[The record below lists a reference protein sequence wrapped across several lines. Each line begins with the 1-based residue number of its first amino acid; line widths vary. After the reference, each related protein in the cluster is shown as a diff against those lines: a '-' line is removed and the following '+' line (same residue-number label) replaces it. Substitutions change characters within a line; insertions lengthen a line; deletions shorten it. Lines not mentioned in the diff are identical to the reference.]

1 MKEKYLEDYL
11 TTSLMRN
18 YYKILLS
25 PFVALLLISPITSF
39 SQTYAENGMV
49 VSDNVIASQ
58 VGVDI
63 LKKGGNAIDAA
74 IATAFALEVTHP
86 EAGNIGGGG
95 FIVFLKSDGDVTTF
109 DFREKAPLAGTPTMF
124 LDENG
129 KIKDNSN
136 HIGLLAVGVPGTVA
150 GLFQAHEKYGKLPW
164 ADLVKPSVELAKKG
178 FSMSWG
184 LYNAAVRVSDRD
196 PSEDIM
202 KNYFHGENGE
212 IVKPGE
218 TWKQP
223 ALAKTLKL
231 IEKHGRDG
239 FYKGEVAQEIEDYM
253 KANGG
258 IITKEDLEKYEAVER
273 EPLKGTFN
281 GYDIYSMPPPSSGGV
296 ALIEMMNLMEEAN
309 ISEVE
314 FNSTAYVHLVAE
326 AMRRAFADRA
336 EHLGDPDFNPEMPLD
351 RLLSKDFAK
360 KRFENIDMT
369 KASISDPAKFGH
381 PYGGDN
387 TTHFSV
393 VDKEGNAISM
403 TYTLENSYGVKM
415 GSSKLGFIFNNEM
428 GDFNPVPGETT
439 STGQIGSDPNL
450 VAPEKRMLSSMTPT
464 IVAKDGKPYLVIGS
478 PGGRTIINTVFQTVL
493 NVLAYDMRVDQAIEA
508 MKIHHQWLPDQILYE
523 HNLLSPDTRDALE
536 KMGHTLRPTTNI
548 GVLMGITYDAS
559 TKLYTGASDSSSEDG
574 GARGY

>member
-1 MKEKYLEDYL
+1 MLLFLL
-11 TTSLMRN
+11 TTSAN
-18 YYKILLS
+18 
-25 PFVALLLISPITSF
+25 A
-39 SQTYAENGMV
+39 QTFAENGMV
-49 VSDNVIASQ
+49 VSDHVIASQ

-63 LKKGGNAIDAA
+63 LKKGGNAIDAT
-74 IATAFALEVTHP
+74 IATAFALAVTHP

-95 FIVFLKSDGDVTTF
+95 FIVLMKSTGEVTTF
-109 DFREKAPLAGTPTMF
+109 DFREKAPLAASPTLF
-124 LDENG
+124 LDESG
-129 KIKDNSN
+129 EIKDNSN
-136 HIGLLAVGVPGTVA
+136 HKGLLAVGVPGTVA
-150 GLFQAHEKYGKLPW
+150 GLYQAHQKYGKLPW
-164 ADLVKPSVELAKKG
+164 ADLVKPAVELAKKG
-178 FSMSWG
+178 FTMSYG
-184 LYNAAVRVSDRD
+184 LYNAAVRMTDRD

-202 KNYFHGENGE
+202 QNYFKGKDGQ
-212 IVKPGE
+212 IVLPGE

-223 ALAKTLKL
+223 ALAKTLRQ
-231 IEKHGRDG
+231 IQKHGRDG

-273 EPLKGTFN
+273 EPLKGSFN

-309 ISEVE
+309 ISEIE

-336 EHLGDPDFNPEMPLD
+336 EFLGDPDFNPDMPLD

-360 KRFENIDMT
+360 KRFENLDMA
-369 KASISDPAKFGH
+369 KASVSDPAKFAH

-393 VDKEGNAISM
+393 VDKDGNAISM

-428 GDFNPVPGETT
+428 GDFNPVPGVTT
-439 STGQIGSDPNL
+439 TTGQIGSDPNL

-493 NVLAYDMRVDQAIEA
+493 NVLAYDMRVDRAIEA

-523 HNLLSPDTRDALE
+523 RNLLSPDTRDALE

-559 TKLYTGASDSSSEDG
+559 KKLYTGASDSSSEDG

>member
-1 MKEKYLEDYL
+1 MKTNFIK
-11 TTSLMRN
+11 
-18 YYKILLS
+18 K
-25 PFVALLLISPITSF
+25 VAVGYSFLLLFFTSDIQA
-39 SQTYAENGMV
+39 QTYAENGMV
-49 VSDNVIASQ
+49 VSDHVIASQ

-74 IATAFALEVTHP
+74 VATAFALEVTHP

-95 FIVFLKSDGDVTTF
+95 FIVFLNSAGEVTTF
-109 DFREKAPLAGTPTMF
+109 DFREKAPLAASPTMF

-136 HIGLLAVGVPGTVA
+136 HRGLLAVGVPGTVA
-150 GLFQAHEKYGKLPW
+150 GLYQAHQKYGKLPW

-178 FSMSWG
+178 FTMSWG

-202 KNYFHGENGE
+202 KDYFRGENGE

-218 TWKQP
+218 IWKQP
-223 ALAKTLKL
+223 ALAKTLL
-231 IEKHGRDG
+231 EIQKHGRDG
-239 FYKGEVAQEIEDYM
+239 FYKGWVAQEIEDYM

-258 IITKEDLEKYEAVER
+258 IITKADLEKYEAVER
-273 EPLKGTFN
+273 EPVKGTFN
-281 GYDIYSMPPPSSGGV
+281 GYEIYSMPPPSSGGV
-296 ALIEMMNLMEEAN
+296 ALIEMMNLMEQAN

-336 EHLGDPDFNPEMPLD
+336 EFLGDPDFNLDMPLD
-351 RLLSKDFAK
+351 RLLSKEYAK
-360 KRFENIDMT
+360 ARFENLDMT
-369 KASISDPAKFGH
+369 KASISDPSQYGH
-381 PYGGDN
+381 PYGGEN

-393 VDKEGNAISM
+393 VDKDGNAISM

-439 STGQIGSDPNL
+439 TTGQIGSNPNL

-493 NVLAYDMRVDQAIEA
+493 NVLAYDMRVDKAIEA
-508 MKIHHQWLPDQILYE
+508 MKIHHQWLPDRILYE
-523 HNLLSPDTRDALE
+523 YNLLSPDTREALE
-536 KMGHTLRPTTNI
+536 KMGHTLMPTSNI

>member
-1 MKEKYLEDYL
+1 MKNIFTK
-11 TTSLMRN
+11 N
-18 YYKILLS
+18 
-25 PFVALLLISPITSF
+25 VAFGFSLLLLFLINSVNA
-39 SQTYAENGMV
+39 QTIAENGMV

-63 LKKGGNAIDAA
+63 LKKGGNAVDAA

-95 FIVFLKSDGDVTTF
+95 FMVFMKSTGDVTTF
-109 DFREKAPLAGTPTMF
+109 DFREKAPLAASPTMF
-124 LDENG
+124 LDEKG
-129 KIKDNSN
+129 EIKDNSN
-136 HIGLLAVGVPGTVA
+136 HKGLLAVGVPGTVA
-150 GLFQAHEKYGKLPW
+150 GLYQAHQKYGKLPW
-164 ADLVKPSVELAKKG
+164 ADLVRPSVDLAKKG
-178 FSMSWG
+178 FTMTYG
-184 LYNAAVRVSDRD
+184 LYNAAVRVSDND

-202 KNYFHGENGE
+202 KNYFRGENGE

-223 ALAKTLKL
+223 ALAKTLEQ
-231 IEKHGRDG
+231 IEKHGRNG
-239 FYKGEVAQEIEDYM
+239 FYKGVVAQEIEDYM

-273 EPLKGTFN
+273 EPVQGTFN

-309 ISEVE
+309 ITEIE

-351 RLLSKDFAK
+351 KLLSKDFAK
-360 KRFENIDMT
+360 KRFENLDLN
-369 KASISDPAKFGH
+369 KASISDPAQYGH
-381 PYGGDN
+381 PYGGDH

-393 VDKEGNAISM
+393 VDKDGNAISM

-415 GSSKLGFIFNNEM
+415 GSDKLGFIFNNEM
-428 GDFNPVPGETT
+428 GDFNPVPGQTT

-493 NVLAYDMRVDQAIEA
+493 NVLAYDMRIDRAIEA
-508 MKIHHQWLPDQILYE
+508 MKIHHQWLPDMILYE
-523 HNLLSPDTRDALE
+523 HNLLSPDTRDALQ